1 MPFIQL
7 SKPRCGRKT
16 REVDYRWFE
25 CVCGYE
31 NDRDVIAIVN
41 LNGRGS
47 LALSSAH
54 QMRAKLMWE
63 R

>member
-1 MPFIQL
+1 M
-7 SKPRCGRKT
+7 

-25 CVCGYE
+25 CVYGYE
-31 NDRDVIAIVN
+31 NDRDVIVIVN

-54 QMRAKLMWE
+54 QMRAKLVWE